1 MQVSPAISCE
11 VSPSITEGLFY
22 TRCIIGNIINVK
34 LVDKL
39 SPNY

>member
-22 TRCIIGNIINVK
+22 TRCIIGNVINVK
-34 LVDKL
+34 LAIQL
-39 SPNY
+39 QHAH